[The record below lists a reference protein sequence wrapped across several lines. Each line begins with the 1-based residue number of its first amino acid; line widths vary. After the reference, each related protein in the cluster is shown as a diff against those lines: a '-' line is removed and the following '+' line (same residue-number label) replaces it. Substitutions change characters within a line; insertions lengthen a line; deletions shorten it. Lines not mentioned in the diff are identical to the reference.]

1 MSRRAFV
8 RSGVL
13 VVDKPAG
20 PTSYDVVALVRR
32 RLGVRRVGHA
42 GTLDPDATGVLPILI
57 GEATKLMGY
66 LAEHDK
72 EYRAVVRLGVRTDTQ
87 DLSGRILSELP
98 VPPLTAAEVERV
110 TRRFAGRIRQT
121 PPMYSALH
129 HEGRRLY
136 ELAREG
142 VEVEREA
149 REVVVRSIHVEALDG
164 VLVTL
169 RVVCGKGTYVRTLA
183 ADVGEA
189 IGCGASVATLTRLRV
204 GPFGLA
210 EAVSHPELEH
220 GPGEALGGRIM
231 PPEAALGDWPAVE
244 LDRVSTE
251 AFRHGRALDAHGGP
265 LPSSRPTGGEA
276 TLVRVHG
283 PDGVLVG
290 VGAVDG
296 EGGRLRPVRILHAD
310 HPRSRVLPA

>member
-1 MSRRAFV
+1 MSLRPFV

-13 VVDKPAG
+13 VIDKPSG

-42 GTLDPDATGVLPILI
+42 GTLDPEATGVLPILI

-66 LAEHDK
+66 LADHDK

-87 DLSGRILSELP
+87 DLSGRVLTEHP
-98 VPPLTAAEVERV
+98 VPALSVADVQAILP
-110 TRRFAGRIRQT
+110 RFTGRIRQT

-142 VEVEREA
+142 VEVEREP
-149 REVVVRSIHVEALDG
+149 REVVVDSIDVEALDAP
-164 VLVTL
+164 LVTL

-183 ADVGEA
+183 ADFGEA
-189 IGCGASVATLTRLRV
+189 LGCGAAVATLARLRV
-204 GPFGLA
+204 GPFALA
-210 EAVSHPELEH
+210 QAVSYADLE
-220 GPGEALGGRIM
+220 GGSSEALRARIM
-231 PPEAALGDWPAVE
+231 PPETALCGWPEVQ
-244 LDRVSTE
+244 LDQLSVE
-251 AFRHGRALDAHGGP
+251 AFRHGRVLEAHGRVA
-265 LPSSRPTGGEA
+265 PSQPPRDTR
-276 TLVRVHG
+276 LVRVHD

-290 VGAVDG
+290 VGAVDD

-310 HPRSRVLPA
+310 HPRSRILPA

>member
-1 MSRRAFV
+1 MSRGPFV

-32 RLGVRRVGHA
+32 RLGARRVGHA
-42 GTLDPDATGVLPILI
+42 GTLDPEATGVLPILV

-66 LAEHDK
+66 LADHDK

-87 DLSGRILSELP
+87 DLAGRVLSEQP
-98 VPPLTAAEVERV
+98 VPALTAADVQAILP
-110 TRRFAGRIRQT
+110 RFTGRIRQT

-142 VEVEREA
+142 VEVAREP
-149 REVVVRSIHVEALDG
+149 REVVVHSIEVEALDG
-164 VLVTL
+164 PLVTL
-169 RVVCGKGTYVRTLA
+169 RIVCGKGTYVRTLA
-183 ADVGEA
+183 ADLGEA
-189 IGCGASVATLTRLRV
+189 LGCGAAVATLARLRV
-204 GPFGLA
+204 GPFALA
-210 EAVSHPELEH
+210 QALSYAELER
-220 GPGEALGGRIM
+220 GPSEALRDRIM
-231 PPEAALGDWPAVE
+231 PPEAALRDWREVQ
-244 LDRVSTE
+244 LDQVSAE
-251 AFRHGRALDAHGGP
+251 AFRHGRALDSKGRVAPGP
-265 LPSSRPTGGEA
+265 APTRET

-290 VGAVDG
+290 VGAVDDQ
-296 EGGRLRPVRILHAD
+296 GGRLRPVRILHAD
-310 HPRSRVLPA
+310 HPRSRILPA